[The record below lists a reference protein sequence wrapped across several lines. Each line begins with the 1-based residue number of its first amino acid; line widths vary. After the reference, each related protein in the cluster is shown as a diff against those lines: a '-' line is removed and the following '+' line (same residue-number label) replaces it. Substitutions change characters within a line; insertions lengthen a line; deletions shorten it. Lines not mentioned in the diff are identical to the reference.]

1 MIANIDVTLDSISN
15 ILYNMAETKAE
26 VFHDDFQIKYIR
38 IHYFAGLLLKGYKL
52 WQHAEKNNHLKCYS
66 VGL

>member
-15 ILYNMAETKAE
+15 ILSNMAETKAE

-38 IHYFAGLLLKGYKL
+38 RHYFAGLFLKGYKL
-52 WQHAEKNNHLKCYS
+52 WQHAEKNNTS
-66 VGL
+66 

>member
-1 MIANIDVTLDSISN
+1 MIASIDITLDSISN
-15 ILYNMAETKAE
+15 ILSNTVETKAE
-26 VFHDDFQIKYIR
+26 VFRDDFQIKYIR
-38 IHYFAGLLLKGYKL
+38 THYFAGLFLKGYKL